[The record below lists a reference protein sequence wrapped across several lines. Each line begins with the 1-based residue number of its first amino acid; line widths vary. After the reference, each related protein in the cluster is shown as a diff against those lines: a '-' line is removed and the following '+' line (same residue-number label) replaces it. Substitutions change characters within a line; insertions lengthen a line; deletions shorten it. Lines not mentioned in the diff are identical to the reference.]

1 MIPVNQVASLALF
14 ARVVHHRSFSAAAR
28 EAGLAKSAV
37 SRRIA
42 ELEQALGVRL
52 LHRTTR
58 TLSLTEE
65 GVRVHEHA
73 RALVTA
79 ADSAQQVAGLATGAV
94 RGTLRLNATVAFA
107 QLYLAAALTEF
118 LALHPEVEV
127 HLSTDNRMVDVV
139 EGGFDVVFR
148 TGRLTDSSLVARR
161 LATDRLV
168 ICGTPAYLAR
178 AGIPQSPADLVQHAC
193 LHYTLVPR
201 TGEWGFRRGG
211 RNVEVSTRGPFS
223 SDDGLALRQALLAG
237 AGLASVPSML
247 VAEDVA
253 AGRLQLVLEGTRR
266 VEFGVHAL
274 TAHRAHA
281 PPRVRALL
289 DFLVKHFRTH
299 GPRPIPPPGRA
310 GPQTNVPVHGL
321 QTPAG
326 LR

>member
-1 MIPVNQVASLALF
+1 MIPIDQVGSLALF

-28 EAGLAKSAV
+28 EVGLAKSAV

-42 ELEQALGVRL
+42 ELERALGVRL

-73 RALVTA
+73 RDLVSA

-94 RGTLRLNATVAFA
+94 RGTLRLNATAAFA
-107 QLYLAAALTEF
+107 QLYLVRALAEF
-118 LALHPEVEV
+118 LVLHPEVEV
-127 HLSTDNRMVDVV
+127 QLSTDNRLVDVV

-148 TGRLTDSSLVARR
+148 IGRLTDSSLVARR

-168 ICGTPAYLAR
+168 ICASPEYLAR
-178 AGIPQSPADLVQHAC
+178 AGVPRSPSELVGHAC
-193 LHYTLVPR
+193 LHYLLVPR
-201 TGEWGFRRGG
+201 SAEWRFRQGA

-223 SDDGLALRQALLAG
+223 CDDGLALRQALLMG
-237 AGLASVPSML
+237 AGLGRVPSML

-253 AGRLQLVLEGTRR
+253 AGRLQVVLEGTRP

-274 TAHRAHA
+274 TAHRTHV

-289 DFLVKHFRTH
+289 DFLVTHFRTH
-299 GPRPIPPPGRA
+299 GPRHIPPHPK
-310 GPQTNVPVHGL
+310 
-321 QTPAG
+321 
-326 LR
+326 